1 MPRYFIDI
9 DDGTVRVRDEEG
21 ENCADLDQARAIAIS
36 SLPGIADGMLP
47 DGESHTFTAT
57 LRNEADATVYVAAL
71 TFEGAWKID
80 APLE

>member
-9 DDGTVRVRDEEG
+9 DDGTDCIRDDEG
-21 ENCADLDQARAIAIS
+21 EDCADLEQARAIAIS
-36 SLPGIADGMLP
+36 SLPGIADGILS
-47 DGESHTFTAT
+47 DGRSRTFTAT
-57 LRNEADATVYVAAL
+57 LRNEADTTIYVAAL